1 MEVLF
6 VLAVFLLF
14 IMSRK
19 MQWIFLLFLL
29 MLYVFLTGVSSSP
42 KPMELVGNESKY
54 ELDNQWTDIQERI
67 QSWNHSAPIID

>member
-6 VLAVFLLF
+6 VLAAFILF

-19 MQWIFLLFLL
+19 MQWIFLVFLL

-42 KPMELVGNESKY
+42 KPMELDASKY
-54 ELDNQWTDIQERI
+54 ELDNQWTDIQQRI